1 MVVDDNPVNRQVLAG
16 MLRASGIEVVEAEH
30 GQDALDQLRVRPLP
44 LVLMD
49 VRMPVMDGYA
59 ATAAIKSDPRL
70 RNTAVIA
77 VSASVVPEVIARMQA
92 NGCDDFVSKPVRVD
106 ELLAKVAQ
114 HLGLPL
120 RNVEIEPTL
129 AARTVDARL
138 PEALLVELRAAVA
151 LGDVAAMRAALLP
164 LRGGGAE
171 LLVMA
176 QHVERLL
183 DNFDLDAVR
192 DLLAPDAASA

>member
-1 MVVDDNPVNRQVLAG
+1 
-16 MLRASGIEVVEAEH
+16 
-30 GQDALDQLRVRPLP
+30 
-44 LVLMD
+44 
-49 VRMPVMDGYA
+49 
-59 ATAAIKSDPRL
+59 
-70 RNTAVIA
+70 
-77 VSASVVPEVIARMQA
+77 MQA

-120 RNVEIEPTL
+120 RSVDLEPAL
-129 AARTVDARL
+129 AATAIEARL
-138 PEALLVELRAAVA
+138 PEALLMELRSAVA

-171 LLVMA
+171 MLILVH
-176 QHVERLL
+176 HVERLL

-192 DLLAPDAASA
+192 DLVAGDTTSA